1 MALRK
6 RPRPLR
12 EASDITV
19 ENLEHNLKHIDD
31 MLIDQDSRRIPVQV
45 ALASSETDVA
55 VIVTKLNELL
65 AALNESELTETS

>member
-1 MALRK
+1 MALHK

-55 VIVTKLNELL
+55 VIVSKLNALIT
-65 AALNESELTETS
+65 ALNESELTEES

>member
-31 MLIDQDSRRIPVQV
+31 MLIDQYSRSIPVQV
-45 ALASSETDVA
+45 ALASSEIDVA
-55 VIVTKLNELL
+55 VIVAKLNELL
-65 AALNESELTETS
+65 AALNTSELTEVS